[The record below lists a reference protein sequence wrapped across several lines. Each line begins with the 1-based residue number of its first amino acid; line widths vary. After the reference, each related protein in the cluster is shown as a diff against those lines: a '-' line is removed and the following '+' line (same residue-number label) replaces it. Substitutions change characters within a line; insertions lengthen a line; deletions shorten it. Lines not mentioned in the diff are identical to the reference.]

1 MASYMLHITRYNN
14 RRKWNKEPW
23 ISLSAMNRFALWMSA
38 QSLQLPV
45 CVASIHFKALRG
57 FISMKAVL
65 QQRCGG
71 SSSQKEHSN
80 RYESSAA
87 VSVWAHAAWWKRSK
101 NSHYH
106 LKELLKIT
114 CVRGREQQRQKG
126 REKVKTL
133 CLNNPRYLQQT
144 RLDPNISHRWGTDTL
159 EACSIKIIGD
169 YSL

>member
-1 MASYMLHITRYNN
+1 M
-14 RRKWNKEPW
+14 KWRHFNLEFLW
-23 ISLSAMNRFALWMSA
+23 IDLLCECQPRAYRS
-38 QSLQLPV
+38 V

-80 RYESSAA
+80 RYESPAA
-87 VSVWAHAAWWKRSK
+87 VSVWAHAAWWKGSK

-106 LKELLKIT
+106 LKVLLKIT
-114 CVRGREQQRQKG
+114 CVRGRARQRQKG

-144 RLDPNISHRWGTDTL
+144 RLDRCYTDTP
-159 EACSIKIIGD
+159 ETCSTKCAKKIGD
-169 YSL
+169 YNPKPDLN